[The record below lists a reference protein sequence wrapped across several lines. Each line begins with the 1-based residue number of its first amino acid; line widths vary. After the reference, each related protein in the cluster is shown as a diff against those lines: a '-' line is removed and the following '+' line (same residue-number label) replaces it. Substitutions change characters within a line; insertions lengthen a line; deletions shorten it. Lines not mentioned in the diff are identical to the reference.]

1 MQLAYTIYSWSVKGI
16 FNTIRHCRAIVKKI
30 SAQQHSQTK
39 LDRFI
44 RLQSAWQSKLASSK
58 CALPSQ
64 KTIWF
69 HASSLGEYQIA
80 RPIIARL
87 KLEGTYHIVF
97 TFFSAT
103 AIDALKG
110 REGTPSTP
118 GVILPLPLDTRKNAD
133 SFIEKVRPGI
143 AIFMVSEFLP
153 TFWSRYVGTTYPPF
167 SIPDCSVRNTMD
179 LSARNS
185 GIPW

>member
-44 RLQSAWQSKLASSK
+44 RLQSTWQSKLASSK

-118 GVILPLPLDTRKNAD
+118 DVILPLPLDT
-133 SFIEKVRPGI
+133 VRMRQLHRESKTWHRNIHGVGI
-143 AIFMVSEFLP
+143 LAQ
-153 TFWSRYVGTTYPPF
+153 
-167 SIPDCSVRNTMD
+167 
-179 LSARNS
+179 LSGVAT
-185 GIPW
+185 